1 MEQIGQLI
9 KSRFGKGRMTHLP
22 SCKSSEQRVA
32 ALANYKTIEDFSL
45 ANTPDMQLTLCND
58 TDRCY
63 FGSYPTL
70 GDLDKCYGRNASS
83 YWLVPEL
90 TNLSEFCGCKEKLTG
105 NSLKEC
111 AVIIAQQYH
120 YLKTSE
126 MMLFFYKFKAGEY
139 GRFYGSVDPLVIMQA
154 LKEFIRDRYTAY
166 EHRESELRKKQYEE
180 SIKNS
185 ISYEEYQKRLKAV

>member
-1 MEQIGQLI
+1 
-9 KSRFGKGRMTHLP
+9 MTLLTP
-22 SCKSSEQRVA
+22 
-32 ALANYKTIEDFSL
+32 YKTIEDFCK
-45 ANTPDMQLTLCND
+45 ANNPSMQLSVCKD
-58 TDRCY
+58 ADKCY

-70 GDLDKCYGRNASS
+70 TELDKGYGRNASS

-105 NSLKEC
+105 NALKEC

-126 MMLFFYKFKAGEY
+126 LMLFFYKFKAGEY

-154 LKEFIRDRYTAY
+154 LREFIRDRSTAY
-166 EHRESELRKKQYEE
+166 AHHEGEMEKRRYEE
-180 SIKNS
+180 SVKNK
-185 ISYEEYQKRLKAV
+185 ISYDDWTKLKERSDE